1 MNVIELLEK
10 FFRKNNQAISISNLY
25 KILKIQDSDKDA
37 FLDALFE
44 LEKAGKIIFQ
54 DDMYVKVP
62 HDSNLYRGKLQISNK
77 GNFYISINK
86 SSRINIKNFRQY
98 RLKKDD
104 TIYVVK
110 RESKRTETY
119 KKYFEGDIIRVVTR
133 ESMPKDNYLAK
144 GIVRKEYLS
153 EKYYIQVENKKY
165 YIKSKHMRSA
175 YPGDLVT
182 IHLGSKDS
190 LDEVKILNIIER
202 KNDTHIFKCIEYKG
216 VKKWLP
222 LGTTYFEISSIPEE
236 KYESGALVLAS
247 LNLKEGKY
255 YLDIKE
261 KVVSRYNEMTINIAT
276 ENNFSLDFDKQ
287 IIKEA
292 ENIIFLNPK
301 PDYSKRRD
309 LRNLVTVTI
318 DSIHAKDL
326 DDAISLE
333 EKDGLYYLY
342 ISIADV
348 SSYVPFESSLF
359 DEAIKRGT
367 SIYPLDAV
375 IPMFPQ
381 KISNDICSLN
391 PHTDKLALT
400 CMMKIDVNGNVLDFE
415 IFNSIINSD
424 YKMSYDSVNNLLSG
438 KEYNYDYL
446 PFYQLLFRMQRLS
459 NIIQNK
465 RIENGSLFLQTSE
478 YGFNMG
484 EFGNLMSLEENEKG
498 PAQSIIEN
506 FMIIANKTVA
516 DYAYYLELPFVYRN
530 HEPPTNMGLDKL
542 KSNLK
547 HEKIVINRLHSIT
560 NPNILKKVLVSILAN
575 MSKEEATFI
584 SEIVLKSMTRAYYD
598 NKSIGHYG
606 LGLDRYATFTSPI
619 RRAPDLLNHYALNAI
634 LNYDKDGEVVLETLQ
649 KELPKLCDHL
659 TERQIA
665 AENVE
670 KETSYT
676 MLKELSNTAL
686 VGRLSQVIQNCA
698 FIKLEDSVMGLI
710 HTSDRYA
717 ISLKRQCLIDR
728 KEKKTYNIDDTM
740 SLRICN
746 DKNIDSFIPLEIEEK
761 DKKLIKRRDEI

>member
-1 MNVIELLEK
+1 MNVTELLEN
-10 FFRKNNQAISISNLY
+10 FFKKNNHAISISNLY
-25 KILKIQDSDKDA
+25 KALKIQDSNKDD

-44 LEKAGKIIFQ
+44 LEKAGKIIYQ

-62 HDSNLYRGKLQISNK
+62 HDSNLYLGKLQISNK

-98 RLKKDD
+98 RSKKDD

-144 GIVRKEYLS
+144 GLVKKEYLS
-153 EKYYIQVENKKY
+153 GKYYIQVENKKY
-165 YIKSKHMRSA
+165 YIKSKNMRSA

-182 IHLGSKDS
+182 IHLGNKDS
-190 LDEVKILNIIER
+190 LDEVKVLNIIKR
-202 KNDTHIFKCIEYKG
+202 KNDTHVFKCIEHKG
-216 VKKWLP
+216 IKKWLP
-222 LGTTYFEISSIPEE
+222 LGTTYFEIRSIPEE
-236 KYESGALVLAS
+236 KYESGSLVLAS

-261 KVVSRYNEMTINIAT
+261 KVVSRYNEATINSAT
-276 ENNFSLDFDKQ
+276 ENNFSLEFDKQ

-301 PDYSKRRD
+301 PNHSKRRD
-309 LRNLVTVTI
+309 LRSLVTVTI
-318 DSIHAKDL
+318 DSLHAKDL

-342 ISIADV
+342 VSIADV
-348 SSYVPFESSLF
+348 SSYVPFESALF
-359 DEAIKRGT
+359 NEAINRGT
-367 SIYPLDAV
+367 SVYPLNDV
-375 IPMFPQ
+375 IPMFPK
-381 KISNDICSLN
+381 KISNEICSLN
-391 PHTDKLALT
+391 PQRDKLALT

-478 YGFNMG
+478 YGFNMD

-516 DYAYYLELPFVYRN
+516 DYAYYLDLPFVYRN

-547 HEKIVINRLHSIT
+547 HEKVLLNRLNSIT

-619 RRAPDLLNHYALNAI
+619 RRAPDLLNHYALNSI
-634 LNYDKDGEVVLETLQ
+634 LNYDKEGEVILEKLQ
-649 KELPKLCDHL
+649 KKLPKLCAHL

-665 AENVE
+665 AETVE
-670 KETSYT
+670 KETSYI
-676 MLKELSNTAL
+676 MLKELSNTSL

-698 FIKLEDSVMGLI
+698 FVKLEDSVMGLI
-710 HTSDRYA
+710 HTSERYA
-717 ISLKRQCLIDR
+717 INLKRQ
-728 KEKKTYNIDDTM
+728 
-740 SLRICN
+740 
-746 DKNIDSFIPLEIEEK
+746 
-761 DKKLIKRRDEI
+761 